1 MLAECV
7 SLSKSTEPSG
17 EEVISLSWAV
27 PPGFSSPLWVSLQ
40 GGMVLLSAHAMGE
53 ELVQPQTHTVANG
66 TSFPRSN
73 EEICRSLSSEAQA
86 P

>member
-17 EEVISLSWAV
+17 EEVISLSWTV
-27 PPGFSSPLWVSLQ
+27 PPGFSSHLRVSLQ
-40 GGMVLLSAHAMGE
+40 DGWVLLSARAVGE
-53 ELVQPQTHTVANG
+53 ELAWTVTSG

-73 EEICRSLSSEAQA
+73 EAICKSLSNEAQA